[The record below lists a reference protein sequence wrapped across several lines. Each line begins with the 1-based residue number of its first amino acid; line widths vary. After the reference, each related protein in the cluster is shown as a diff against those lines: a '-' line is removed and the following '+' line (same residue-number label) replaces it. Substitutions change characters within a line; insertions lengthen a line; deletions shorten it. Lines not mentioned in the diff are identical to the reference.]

1 MVNTENRLKF
11 VVPQLLNFDPYPYG
25 TLDGKQPLVLMVLI
39 ILILV
44 FYLSKIAILVV

>member
-1 MVNTENRLKF
+1 MVNTENRLKL
-11 VVPQLLNFDPYPYG
+11 VVPQLLNFDPYPYS
-25 TLDGKQPLVLMVLI
+25 TLDGKETLVLMVLI